1 MKSDESVYRAERIRE
16 ALATE
21 PGLGELGIEV
31 VVLGGRIVLRG
42 VVSSER
48 RRVHISEHVRRIC
61 PDLEIDDEM
70 RVETLR
76 EPKTEVL

>member
-1 MKSDESVYRAERIRE
+1 MRNDESVYRAERIRE

-21 PGLGELGIEV
+21 PEVAELGVEV
-31 VVLGGRIVLRG
+31 AVVGGRIVLRA
-42 VVSSER
+42 
-48 RRVHISEHVRRIC
+48 IC
-61 PDLEIDDEM
+61 PDLEIDDEL

>member
-1 MKSDESVYRAERIRE
+1 MRNDESVYRAERIRE

-21 PGLGELGIEV
+21 PEVAELGVEV
-31 VVLGGRIVLRG
+31 AVVGGRIVLRAI
-42 VVSSER
+42 VTSER
-48 RRVHISEHVRRIC
+48 RRAHILEHVRRLC
-61 PDLEIDDEM
+61 PDLEIDDEL

>member
-1 MKSDESVYRAERIRE
+1 MKNDESVYRAERIRE

-21 PGLGELGIEV
+21 PDVAELDIEV
-31 VVLGGRIVLRG
+31 AVVGERVVLRAT
-42 VVSSER
+42 VSSER
-48 RRVHISEHVRRIC
+48 RRAHILEHVRRLC
-61 PDLEIDDEM
+61 PDLEIDDEL

>member
-1 MKSDESVYRAERIRE
+1 MKNDESVYRAERVRQ

-31 VVLGGRIVLRG
+31 AVAGGRIVLRG
-42 VVSSER
+42 VLTSER
-48 RRVHISEHVRRIC
+48 RRVHIFEHVRRIC
-61 PDLEIDDEM
+61 PDLEIDDEL

-76 EPKTEVL
+76 APKTEVL

>member
-16 ALATE
+16 ALATQ
-21 PGLGELGIEV
+21 PDVGELGIEV
-31 VVLGGRIVLRG
+31 AVVGARIVLRG
-42 VVSSER
+42 TLTSER
-48 RRVHISEHVRRIC
+48 RRTHILEHVRAIC
-61 PDLEIDDEM
+61 PDLEIDDEL

>member
-1 MKSDESVYRAERIRE
+1 MRNDESVYRAERIRE

-31 VVLGGRIVLRG
+31 VVVGARIVLRG
-42 VVSSER
+42 TVTSER
-48 RRVHISEHVRRIC
+48 RRTHILEHVRTTC
-61 PDLEIDDEM
+61 PDLEIDDEL